1 MEQSER
7 EKHLNKLLLWE
18 MLGVSPEDVN
28 TVTAGHYLKLNDGR
42 FHHVT
47 RGGYGEFV
55 TTPAF
60 TAPDDMGDWLVIHI
74 SADSK
79 YLEQFGKSAAYK
91 HKALQDIFTNSN
103 LQQGSD
109 YELIMAYRD
118 KSVEGKK
125 FWELHTPPDNFVV
138 AINASAFQHLAAGM
152 LDTLADTD
160 KGMQLVGFTHK
171 DRYLH
176 SFKYPD
182 LPIARAVTHIIKNA
196 NMDPRLLEKIKR
208 DAAIH
213 DNFDF
218 VRLIDGT
225 VGGKDFVDR
234 VVRGREDRGS
244 LPNL

>member
-47 RGGYGEFV
+47 RGGYGELV

-125 FWELHTPPDNFVV
+125 FWQLHTPPDNFVV
-138 AINASAFQHLAAGM
+138 AINASSFEHLAAHM
-152 LDTLADTD
+152 LHTLADPE
-160 KGMQLVGFTHK
+160 KGMALAGFKRK

-182 LPIARAVTHIIKNA
+182 VPITRAVMYLMVNA
-196 NMDPRLLEKIKR
+196 KIHPKILEKIK
-208 DAAIH
+208 AEAVAH
-213 DNFDF
+213 DNFDY
-218 VRLIDGT
+218 VRVLEGKMAGT
-225 VGGKDFVDR
+225 HAERITNKHESGGIYPGDI
-234 VVRGREDRGS
+234 
-244 LPNL
+244 